1 MKGVSQ
7 VGDVLVHCLDTSLLK
22 QRSLA
27 DIFPPIT
34 KFVSVPSSSFFV

>member
-1 MKGVSQ
+1 VQLGE
-7 VGDVLVHCLDTSLLK
+7 VLVHCLDTSLLK

-34 KFVSVPSSSFFV
+34 K